1 MAKKDYAVWLPEEEY
16 KKILG
21 QFKLKLHDT
30 MSCFDMCGLG
40 VFIPGAEEEIMDLL
54 EASLKRV
61 RGRDVP
67 IQIKKE
73 RNSRK

>member
-1 MAKKDYAVWLPEEEY
+1 MAKKDYVVWLPEDEY
-16 KKILG
+16 RKILG
-21 QFKLKLHDT
+21 QFRLNLHDT
-30 MSCFDMCGLG
+30 LGCFNMYGLG
-40 VFIPGAEEEIMDLL
+40 ELIPGAEEEIMDLL